1 MSMAGD
7 VWFGFSWLLN
17 LLPKLNP
24 IKRVPDL
31 TTIKEQYDFAS
42 TSTESKLPGIDVF
55 VTTVDPVDEPIL
67 YTVNSILSILATDY
81 PVQKY
86 ACYLSDDGGSLIH
99 YEAMFEVA
107 KFAEL
112 WVSFCRK
119 HRTEPRAPESYFG
132 VKRQPYMGTM
142 QEEFMG
148 DHRRVRR
155 EYEEFKVRIESLFT
169 TIHKRSESYNWK
181 NGKEDGIEATWMA
194 NGTQWSGMWIKPAEN
209 HRKGHHAGIV

>member
-31 TTIKEQYDFAS
+31 TTIKEQYNFAS

-132 VKRQPYMGTM
+132 G
-142 QEEFMG
+142 EEATVYG
-148 DHRRVRR
+148 NYARRV
-155 EYEEFKVRIESLFT
+155 
-169 TIHKRSESYNWK
+169 H
-181 NGKEDGIEATWMA
+181 G
-194 NGTQWSGMWIKPAEN
+194 
-209 HRKGHHAGIV
+209 